1 MAALRRLSY
10 TEWNPSEVT
19 IYLACNTKLN
29 TGRHME
35 TVKEHDLLMAL
46 LSSSADSLY
55 FKDLESR
62 FILISKTLS
71 DAFGLKSPDLAIGKS
86 DFDFFSIE
94 HAQVAYDAE
103 QNIIKN
109 NHPIINFEEKEV
121 WPDGRL
127 TWASTSKM
135 PLRDANGQVV
145 GTFGISRNI
154 TARKNAEQERDQLNI
169 ELQHVRKMESIG
181 QLAAGIA
188 HEINTPTQ
196 YVSDNLSFLDK
207 AFRSITP
214 VLEAADKFSSN
225 TTHASNSE
233 FAAQLKESAAAA
245 QLGFFISE
253 LPAALEQSKEGV
265 SRITTIV
272 SAMKSFSHPSDGEM
286 QLVNMQ
292 ELLETTVTVAR
303 NEWRYVADVNVDVE
317 DNMPE
322 VQCFRSELSQVVLN
336 LLVNASHAIESD
348 LEGSERKRGV
358 INISAGKSTKGV
370 FIKLSDDGCGMSD
383 EVKVKIFDPFFTT
396 KEVGKGTGQGLSIA
410 YTVIVNKHA
419 GSISVNSTPGK
430 GTEFLIEIPLKHNT

>member
-10 TEWNPSEVT
+10 TEGNPSEVT
-19 IYLACNTKLN
+19 AYLACNTKLN

-35 TVKEHDLLMAL
+35 TANEHALLMAL

-71 DAFGLKSPDLAIGKS
+71 NAFGLKSPDLAIGKS

-94 HAQVAYDAE
+94 HAQAAYDAE
-103 QNIIKN
+103 QDIIKH
-109 NHPIINFEEKEV
+109 NHPVIGLEEKEV
-121 WPDGRL
+121 WPGGRI

-135 PLRDANGQVV
+135 PLLDINGQMV

-154 TARKNAEQERDQLNI
+154 TARKKTEQERDQLNI
-169 ELQHVRKMESIG
+169 ELQQVRKMESIG

-188 HEINTPTQ
+188 HEINTPMQ

-214 VLEAADKFSSN
+214 VLVAADKFSSN
-225 TTHASNSE
+225 TTDASNSE
-233 FAAQLKESAAAA
+233 SAVQLKESAAAA

-265 SRITTIV
+265 SRVSTIV
-272 SAMKSFSHPSDGEM
+272 SAMKSFSHPSSGEM
-286 QLVNMQ
+286 RLVNVQ

-303 NEWRYVADVNVDVE
+303 NEWRYVADVNIEVE
-317 DNMPE
+317 ENIPE
-322 VQCFRSELSQVVLN
+322 LQCFRSELSQVILN

-348 LEGSERKRGV
+348 LEGSKRERGV
-358 INISAGKSTKGV
+358 INITAKKSNKNV
-370 FIKLSDDGCGMSD
+370 LIKVSDDGCGMPD

-410 YTVIVNKHA
+410 YTVIVNKHS
-419 GSISVNSTPGK
+419 GSISVNSEPGK
-430 GTEFLIEIPLKHNT
+430 GTEFLIKIPLKHNM